1 VKLRYGVAMPLR
13 VPAVL
18 AFTVVGGAAVLGAVA
33 AAGCGNGTP
42 PADAIACSVICV
54 PQGSGSNA
62 CTPAVCA
69 TGANHDV
76 CPAGCVPE
84 PIV

>member
-1 VKLRYGVAMPLR
+1 MPLR
-13 VPAVL
+13 IPPVL
-18 AFTVVGGAAVLGAVA
+18 AFTVVGGAAVAAAVL
-33 AAGCGNGTP
+33 AGCGSGTP
-42 PADAIACSVICV
+42 GPDAMACSVICV
-54 PQGSGSNA
+54 PQGSGSTG

-69 TGANHDV
+69 GGATHDV

>member
-1 VKLRYGVAMPLR
+1 MKVRYGRAMPLR
-13 VPAVL
+13 IPAVL
-18 AFTVVGGAAVLGAVA
+18 AFTVVGVAAAVG
-33 AAGCGNGTP
+33 AGCGNGTP
-42 PADAIACSVICV
+42 APDAMACSVICV
-54 PQGSGSNA
+54 PQGSGSNG

-69 TGANHDV
+69 SGSNHDV